1 MVHTKGITY
10 GGNCVESTEETAYGG
25 ESVQRRVQIIWSRVH
40 THKGAYAE
48 GKTLTVI
55 SASATAELLPD
66 VD

>member
-1 MVHTKGITY
+1 MVYAKGTIY
-10 GGNCVESTEETAYGG
+10 GGNCVGSTEETAYGG
-25 ESVQRRVQIIWSRVH
+25 ESVQRRVQYTWSRVH